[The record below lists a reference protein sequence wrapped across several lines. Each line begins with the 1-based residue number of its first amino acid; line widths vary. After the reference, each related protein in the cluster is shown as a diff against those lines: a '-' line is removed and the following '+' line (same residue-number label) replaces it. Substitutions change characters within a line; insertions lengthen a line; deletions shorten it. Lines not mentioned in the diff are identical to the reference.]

1 MNVKPRRPVP
11 LLDEEAPQAVK
22 LAVLL
27 FIFVW
32 CGDIYFFSPIFSYAI
47 QRGLFVSEAQ
57 RVGSILMLVFMV
69 SWLCLNAALTLGL
82 AYRKN
87 WARVTE
93 MLLTLFGLLL
103 VALSFSFKRSL
114 SPGILYF
121 ANAAATVL
129 LFLPPA
135 TSWFTRR

>member
-1 MNVKPRRPVP
+1 
-11 LLDEEAPQAVK
+11 
-22 LAVLL
+22 
-27 FIFVW
+27 
-32 CGDIYFFSPIFSYAI
+32 
-47 QRGLFVSEAQ
+47 
-57 RVGSILMLVFMV
+57 MLVFMV